1 LDVHKIIISGSRDWN
16 EILNADYNM
25 FYDNKFIS
33 YNDYFQKDI
42 NWHHLVIKGQ
52 EKNKVIAILNGCE
65 RIRDG
70 KKLYISCD
78 GVSFG
83 GFHWR
88 EKLNVVDYINAI
100 SAFKKYL
107 KENGFDACIIRNQPS
122 LYQKNPNEEY
132 DYALINQGFIISNNS
147 ITNIISLKEFEFE
160 KLTNPKKRA
169 IQKSEKNIEIRM
181 INEDITSESL
191 KIYYDVLLRNRQ
203 SKNVKPTH
211 TLEELVYLK
220 NKLPEKI
227 IFFSALINGETAGVC
242 ILFLVKKDVV
252 LNFYLATDENY
263 KKDRVADF
271 LLYKSIEW
279 AKESNFRLYDI
290 GTSNIGT
297 NFLEGL
303 FEFKKKFMANGFLR
317 KTFEFHLT

>member
-1 LDVHKIIISGSRDWN
+1 MDIHKVEISNNREWN
-16 EILNADYNM
+16 EILNIDYNM

-33 YNDYFQKDI
+33 YNDHFGKNI
-42 NWHHLVIKGQ
+42 RWHHLVIRGKD
-52 EKNKVIAILNGCE
+52 KNKTIAILNGCE
-65 RIRDG
+65 KTRNG
-70 KKLYISCD
+70 KKLYVSCD

-88 EKLNVVDYINAI
+88 DKLNVVDYIEIIA
-100 SAFKKYL
+100 SFKEYL
-107 KENGFDACIIRNQPS
+107 GKNNFDSCIIRNQPT
-122 LYQKNPNEEY
+122 LYLKNPNEEY

-181 INEDITSESL
+181 INDNVTADSL
-191 KIYYDVLLRNRQ
+191 KTYYDVLFRNRQ
-203 SKNVKPTH
+203 SKNVTPTH

-220 NKLPEKI
+220 NKLPDKI
-227 IFFSALINGETAGVC
+227 IFFSALINGEIAGVC

-252 LNFYLATDENY
+252 LNFYLATDENF

-279 AKESNFRLYDI
+279 AKNSNFRLYDI
-290 GTSNIGT
+290 GTSNVGI

-317 KTFEFHLT
+317 KTFEFYIT